1 MFMSLYIKSF
11 ENLINEFKKLPGI
24 GPKSARRIVFFLLK
38 LPHSDILKLSRS
50 IIEMKEKVRFCS
62 QCYGLSEE
70 DVCHICRDESRDRK
84 KICIVEE
91 ASDVD
96 IIEKTGE
103 YRGLYHV
110 LGGLLSPI
118 ENIGPEEIRIP
129 GLLERVK
136 SYGVEEVMI
145 ALNPTIEGESTAA
158 YLKKIL
164 MPLGI
169 KVTRLASGLPVGGNL
184 EYADEVTIGR
194 AIADRR
200 EL

>member
-1 MFMSLYIKSF
+1 MALYIKSV

-24 GPKSARRIVFFLLK
+24 GPKSAKRIVFFLLK
-38 LPHSDILKLSRS
+38 LSHNDILKLSRS
-50 IIEMKEKVRFCS
+50 LVEMKEKVKFCK

-70 DVCHICRDESRDRK
+70 DICHICRDESRDRR

-91 ASDVD
+91 VSDVI

-118 ENIGPEEIRIP
+118 ENIGPDEIRIP

-136 SYGVEEVMI
+136 ADNIEEIII
-145 ALNPTIEGESTAA
+145 ALNPTVEGESTAV

-164 MPLGI
+164 LPLGVRI
-169 KVTRLASGLPVGGNL
+169 TKLASGLPVGGDL

-194 AIADRR
+194 AISDRR

>member
-1 MFMSLYIKSF
+1 MALYIKSV
-11 ENLINEFKKLPGI
+11 ENLIKEFKKLPGI
-24 GPKSARRIVFFLLK
+24 GPKSAKRIVFFLLK
-38 LPHSDILKLSRS
+38 LSRSDILKLSQS
-50 IIEMKEKVRFCS
+50 LVEMKEKVRFCTECFGLTEEEV
-62 QCYGLSEE
+62 CY
-70 DVCHICRDESRDRK
+70 ICRDESRNRK
-84 KICIVEE
+84 KICVVEE
-91 ASDVD
+91 ASDVV

-129 GLLERVK
+129 KLLERVK
-136 SYGVEEVMI
+136 ANNIDEIII
-145 ALNPTIEGESTAA
+145 ALNPTVEGESTAV

-164 MPLGI
+164 LPLGI
-169 KVTRLASGLPVGGNL
+169 KVTRLASGLPVGGDL

-194 AIADRR
+194 AISDRR

>member
-1 MFMSLYIKSF
+1 MALHIKSL

-24 GPKSARRIVFFLLK
+24 GPKSARRIAFFLLK
-38 LPHSDILKLSRS
+38 LPRNDVLKLSQS
-50 IIEMKEKVRFCS
+50 IIEMKDKVKFCS
-62 QCYGLSEE
+62 QCNGLSEE
-70 DVCHICRDESRDRK
+70 DICHICRDESRDRK
-84 KICIVEE
+84 IICIVEE

-118 ENIGPEEIRIP
+118 ENIGPDEIKVP
-129 GLLERVK
+129 GLLERIK
-136 SYGVEEVMI
+136 TYGVEEVII
-145 ALNPTIEGESTAA
+145 ALNPTVEGESTTA

-164 MPLGI
+164 KPFTVRI
-169 KVTRLASGLPVGGNL
+169 TRLASGIPVGGDL

-194 AIADRR
+194 AISDRR
-200 EL
+200 EI